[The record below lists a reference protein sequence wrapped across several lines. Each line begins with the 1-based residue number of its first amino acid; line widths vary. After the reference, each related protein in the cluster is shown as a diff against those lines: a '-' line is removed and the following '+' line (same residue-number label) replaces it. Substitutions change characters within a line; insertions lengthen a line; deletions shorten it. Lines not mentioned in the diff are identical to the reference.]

1 MKSFL
6 VVLALATAL
15 GVQAQPYPSRPVRI
29 ITVSP
34 AGSILDIAPRQLA
47 DKLGPALGQPVIV
60 DNKPGAG
67 GQLAMEA
74 VAKSPPDGHVVGIC
88 NFVQLAVNPSM
99 YDRLTYDPV
108 KDFSPVILLYTAP
121 LVLTV
126 HPGVPASTL
135 AELVALVKSQPGKVF
150 YGSSGNGQP
159 PHVLTELF
167 KHLARIDVQ
176 HVPYKGAA
184 ASALAILAGE
194 VAVNMESASAV
205 IPHIKSGRLKALAI
219 TGDKR
224 MATLPQTP
232 TFGEAGV
239 PGMSDSWVGIVAPA
253 GTPAQIVAR
262 LNREFARAL
271 EAPELKAY
279 YETAGRN
286 IVASSPDAL
295 AALIRDEI
303 PRWREV
309 VKAAGIRPG

>member
-6 VVLALATAL
+6 VVLALTSAL
-15 GVQAQPYPSRPVRI
+15 AVQAQTYPSKPVRI
-29 ITVSP
+29 VTVSAP
-34 AGSILDIAPRQLA
+34 GSILDIAPRQLA

-67 GQLAMEA
+67 GQIAMEA
-74 VAKSPPDGHVVGIC
+74 VAKSAPDGHVLGIC

-99 YDRLTYDPV
+99 FDRLTYDPV

-126 HPGVPASTL
+126 HPGVPANTL
-135 AELVALVKSQPGKVF
+135 AELVALVKAQPGKVF

-184 ASALAILAGE
+184 ASALAIVAGE

-239 PGMSDSWVGIVAPA
+239 SGMSDSWVAIVAPA
-253 GTPAQIVAR
+253 GTPPQIIAR

-271 EAPELKAY
+271 EAPELMAY
-279 YETAGRN
+279 YEAAGRN
-286 IVASSPDAL
+286 IVASSPEAL

>member
-6 VVLALATAL
+6 VVLALTTAL
-15 GVQAQPYPSRPVRI
+15 GVQAQTYPSKPVRI
-29 ITVSP
+29 VSVGP
-34 AGSILDIAPRQLA
+34 PGSILDIAPRQLA

-67 GQLAMEA
+67 GQIAMEA
-74 VAKSPPDGHVVGIC
+74 VAKSAPDGHVLGIC

-99 YDRLTYDPV
+99 YDRLTYDPL

-126 HPGVPASTL
+126 HPGLPANTL
-135 AELVALVKSQPGKVF
+135 AELVALVKAQPGKVF

-219 TGDKR
+219 TGNKR
-224 MATLPQTP
+224 IATLPQTP

-253 GTPAQIVAR
+253 GTPPQIVAR

-286 IVASSPDAL
+286 IVASSPEAL